1 MATYTLQTPSSPT
14 FNAERVLT
22 RQTLTN
28 TIIGI
33 QQGFNPILKF
43 VELNCKVPSEII
55 ISLMLASSYQNAP
68 AKPDLNYGM
77 TGWSLL
83 YGNANNDAKK
93 RRNANVVLNWEK
105 MKARMT
111 TLEESKLKEFGIVYD
126 AKTRTFTEITK
137 SKQGEYYFNILYA
150 GILLGQ
156 LMDNNVD
163 GITTKY
169 WNVYNNLQLAMD
181 RIIVVF
187 LNGAD
192 TSKESVK
199 MAISRQY
206 DNAKGLMEAIRP
218 SDPYSAQIIN
228 MVCGKGGYL
237 DSLVNGW
244 ANYSMNR
251 DTYYMKAW

>member
-1 MATYTLQTPSSPT
+1 MATYKLQTPSSPT
-14 FNAERVLT
+14 FNAERVITGQNLA
-22 RQTLTN
+22 N
-28 TIIGI
+28 NIITI

-55 ISLMLASSYQNAP
+55 VSLMLATSYQNAP
-68 AKPDLNYGM
+68 AKPELNYGI

-83 YGNANNDAKK
+83 YGTVAPATQK
-93 RRNANVVLNWEK
+93 RRNANVVLNWERLRG
-105 MKARMT
+105 RMT
-111 TLEESKLKEFGIVYD
+111 SVEEAKLKEFGIVYD

-137 SKQGEYYFNILYA
+137 NKQGEYYFNVLYA

-163 GITTKY
+163 GVTAKN
-169 WNVYNNLQLAMD
+169 WNVYNNLNLALD
-181 RIIVVF
+181 RIIVLF

-199 MAISRQY
+199 MALSRNY
-206 DNAKGLMEAIRP
+206 DNAKGLIEAIRGN
-218 SDPYSAQIIN
+218 DPYSAQIVN
-228 MVCGKGGYL
+228 MICGKGGYL

-244 ANYSMNR
+244 SMGGYKE
-251 DTYYMKAW
+251 YYRKNW